1 MLIEKYTAIVLKS
14 RVKSD
19 VKYMM
24 EEIMLGFVRDQ
35 LRRANI
41 MSEYLRNETK
51 QYAINRLLSK
61 IIIANFMFYSSAID
75 YMNFDY
81 DDLPNDGNKKFVKE
95 DVKKLLKSLFSI
107 LKPTPQMIP
116 IGLDLEKYRQ
126 FLPGIDFAAVEK
138 EWTKLGIGD
147 DQILSYKQVESTTE
161 SRQFV
166 LKEDGTYIDATTDVQ
181 ELAIGKNGTDI
192 KPWKLARC
200 SYFRT
205 RLVLALHKDVRINA
219 FSTEFQSNYEKGK
232 EAIYYSLKEIDY
244 VNEFG
249 IGMPIFEIIRGE
261 KEFIKSINV
270 DNLAKDLQNMIIRV
284 ILHVIV
290 RTLMR
295 TNSQFLEFLEKIKK
309 TMQLQNDVKDKNDD
323 NTEPYFENEENKK
336 GERTSIDKTEMNYD
350 NSIKYDFLRGNG
362 LWKTDESDE

>member
-1 MLIEKYTAIVLKS
+1 MISEGWDESIINTYDFALSNIRDIEFSLLSCFISVLIEKYTAIVLKS

-61 IIIANFMFYSSAID
+61 IIIPNFMFYSSVID

-107 LKPTPQMIP
+107 LKATPQMIP

-126 FLPGIDFAAVEK
+126 FLPGIEFAAVEK

-147 DQILSYKQVESTTE
+147 DLILSYKQVEGTTE

-166 LKEDGTYIDATTDVQ
+166 LKEDGTYIDATTDVR

-205 RLVLALHKDVRINA
+205 RMVLALHKDV
-219 FSTEFQSNYEKGK
+219 E
-232 EAIYYSLKEIDY
+232 
-244 VNEFG
+244 
-249 IGMPIFEIIRGE
+249 
-261 KEFIKSINV
+261 
-270 DNLAKDLQNMIIRV
+270 
-284 ILHVIV
+284 
-290 RTLMR
+290 
-295 TNSQFLEFLEKIKK
+295 
-309 TMQLQNDVKDKNDD
+309 
-323 NTEPYFENEENKK
+323 
-336 GERTSIDKTEMNYD
+336 
-350 NSIKYDFLRGNG
+350 
-362 LWKTDESDE
+362 